1 MDTPEAVNTSDDN
14 DHNRG
19 LIAWFARNHVAANLL
34 LVFICVL
41 GFYAISVL
49 KKETFPSFSLDM
61 IEIGV
66 SYPGAGPEEVE
77 TGILI
82 KIEEALTSIQGI
94 EELRAIAR
102 EGSGQVYAS
111 VDQGY
116 ELGEVTDQVKL
127 AVDRIVTFPIDAERP
142 YITQREEKVQALMV
156 AVSGSIDEFTM
167 ANLVTQIRE
176 EIIALPEVTFADIQG
191 RKDFEI
197 SIDISEQ
204 RLREY
209 GLSLS
214 QVAGVI
220 SRWSVDLP
228 GGSIRTDGGN
238 IRLRANGQAYT
249 GEEFANI
256 VLLTNPDG
264 SKLLLKDVA
273 EIRDGFVEQPGY
285 AYFNGERAMMIEV
298 KSTANESEL
307 KISEAVKRYIAARE
321 KSLPDSVALD
331 VWGDSTRFLSSQLT
345 MLLKNMAMGF
355 ALVFVVLAVFLRLR
369 LAVWVVVGLPVAFLG
384 AFMLLPTVGVTI
396 NIMSLFAF
404 ILVLGIV
411 VDDAIIVAESAHAET
426 EKSGYSLKSI
436 VVGTKK
442 VALPATFGVL
452 TTVAAFLPRLQ
463 VTGPPSAM
471 IHALAYVV
479 VFCLLFSL
487 VESKLILPSHLALLP
502 PPRSDKGR
510 ITEAVDRSLKAFIEN
525 KYKPFLAKAIDY
537 RYTTVAVFVSMIL
550 LVAGFFAGGFVK
562 YGFFPDVENPMLAV
576 NVEVTEGSPEDLTGR
591 ISEQLAAS
599 LGELRQEVRTE
610 LGAEA
615 DFVENAFSWVW
626 PEGTRYM
633 VELKPNETLAVT
645 PAEIEN
651 RWRAK
656 FGDIAG
662 VKEIKFFSKQ
672 RMGGETD
679 IGFRMV
685 GKNPQMLQQAAEE
698 LADYLRSMKGVYEVS
713 SSYNEGPQE
722 LKLRV
727 KESAEPTGLTL
738 SDLARQVREAFFGAE
753 AQRFQRG
760 NDEIRVMV
768 RYPREERRSIG
779 DLEEMWVQLPAGA
792 EAPFSSVAEYDLGQG
807 RSQIQ
812 RLDKQRTI
820 RVMANV
826 DQQVLE
832 PRSAVRKIRTD
843 YLPSMLSRYP
853 GVNMELD
860 GSSKE
865 EEEALGLLLLVAF
878 LVLGSLYALL
888 AIPLR
893 SYLQPLI
900 IMSVIPFGL
909 IGAVVGHAVL
919 DTTISMVSIIGCI
932 SLAGVVVNDSLIMVD
947 FVNRKT
953 REGLDYALASVEAGA
968 ERFRAIVLT
977 SLTTFFG
984 LLPIMFE
991 SSTQA
996 QMILPMAVSLGFGI
1010 LFSTIIT
1017 LVLVPALYNI
1027 LADLTKPKQPLPEVL
1042 AATAAP

>member
-1 MDTPEAVNTSDDN
+1 MDNPNVPVSQGDESYNQ
-14 DHNRG
+14 G

-34 LVFICVL
+34 LVFVCVL
-41 GFYAISVL
+41 GFYAISIL
-49 KKETFPSFSLDM
+49 KKETFPTFALDM

-66 SYPGAGPEEVE
+66 PYPGAGPEEVE
-77 TGILI
+77 KGILI
-82 KIEEALTSIQGI
+82 KIEESLTAIQGI
-94 EELRAIAR
+94 EELRAIAQ
-102 EGSGQVYAS
+102 EGYGRVYVS
-111 VDQGY
+111 VDQTY
-116 ELGEVTDQVKL
+116 ELSEVTDQVKL
-127 AVDRIVTFPIDAERP
+127 AIDRIVTFPVDAERP
-142 YITQREEKVQALMV
+142 YITQREQKVQALMV
-156 AVSGSIDEFTM
+156 AVSGDLDEFSM

-176 EIIALPEVTFADIQG
+176 EIVALPEVTFAEIQG

-197 SIDISEQ
+197 SVEISEQ

-209 GLSLS
+209 GLTLS
-214 QVAGVI
+214 QVASEI
-220 SRWSVDLP
+220 SRWSIDLP

-249 GEEFANI
+249 GEEFSNI

-264 SKLLLKDVA
+264 SKLRLRDVA
-273 EIRDGFVEQPGY
+273 TINDGFVEWPGY
-285 AYFNGERAMMIEV
+285 AYFNGASAMMIEV

-307 KISEAVKRYIAARE
+307 KISEAVTRYIEGRQS
-321 KSLPDSVALD
+321 SLPDSVYLD
-331 VWGDSTRFLSSQLT
+331 VWGDSTRFLSDQLT

-384 AFMLLPTVGVTI
+384 AFMLLPMVGVTI

-426 EKSGYSLKSI
+426 EKNGYSLKSI
-436 VVGTKK
+436 VIGTKK

-452 TTVAAFLPRLQ
+452 TTVAAFLPLLL
-463 VTGPPSAM
+463 VTGAPSAM

-479 VFCLLFSL
+479 IFCLLFSL
-487 VESKLILPSHLALLP
+487 VESKLILPSHLAWLP
-502 PPRSDKGR
+502 PPKASKGR
-510 ITEAVDRSLKAFIEN
+510 ITEFVDGSLKAFVEN
-525 KYKPFLAKAIDY
+525 KYKPFLAKAIEY
-537 RYTTVAVFVSMIL
+537 RYTTLASFVSMIL
-550 LVAGFFAGGFVK
+550 LVFGFFAGGFVK
-562 YGFFPDVENPMLAV
+562 YGFFPDIENPMLAV
-576 NVEVTEGSPEDLTGR
+576 NVEVTEGSPEDLAGR
-591 ISEQLAAS
+591 VSDQLADA
-599 LGELRQEVRTE
+599 LDELRQEVRQE
-610 LGAEA
+610 LGSEA
-615 DFVENAFSWVW
+615 DFVENAFTWVY
-626 PEGTRYM
+626 PEGARYM
-633 VELKPNETLAVT
+633 VELKPNETLAIT
-645 PAEIEN
+645 PVEIEN
-651 RWRAK
+651 RWRTK
-656 FGDIAG
+656 FGDVAG

-685 GKNPQMLQQAAEE
+685 GKNPEMLQQAAEE
-698 LADYLRSMKGVYEVS
+698 LAGYLRSLEGVYEVS

-727 KESAEPTGLTL
+727 KESAESTGLTL

-779 DLEEMWVQLPAGA
+779 DLERMWVQLPNRV
-792 EAPFSSVAEYDLGQG
+792 EAPFDSVAEYDLGQG

-826 DQQVLE
+826 DQQILE
-832 PRSAVRKIRTD
+832 PRSAVRKIRMD
-843 YLPSMLSRYP
+843 YLPEMLSRYP
-853 GVNMELD
+853 GVSLELD

-865 EEEALGLLLLVAF
+865 EEETLGLLLLVAF

-953 REGLDYALASVEAGA
+953 REGLNYAIASVEAGA

-1010 LFSTIIT
+1010 LFSTVIT

-1027 LADLTKPKQPLPEVL
+1027 LADFTKRKTTTLPL
-1042 AATAAP
+1042 APAV

>member
-1 MDTPEAVNTSDDN
+1 MDNPNVPVSQGDESYNQ
-14 DHNRG
+14 G

-34 LVFICVL
+34 LVFVCVL
-41 GFYAISVL
+41 GFYAISIL
-49 KKETFPSFSLDM
+49 KKETFPTFALDM

-66 SYPGAGPEEVE
+66 PYPGAGPEEVE
-77 TGILI
+77 KGILI
-82 KIEEALTSIQGI
+82 KIEESLTAIQGI
-94 EELRAIAR
+94 EELRAIAQ
-102 EGSGQVYAS
+102 EGYGRVYVS
-111 VDQGY
+111 VDQTY
-116 ELGEVTDQVKL
+116 ELSEVTDQVKL
-127 AVDRIVTFPIDAERP
+127 AIDRIVTFPVDAERP
-142 YITQREEKVQALMV
+142 YITQREQKVQALMV
-156 AVSGSIDEFTM
+156 AVSGDLDEFSM

-176 EIIALPEVTFADIQG
+176 EIVALPEVTFAEIQG

-197 SIDISEQ
+197 SVEISEQ

-209 GLSLS
+209 GLTLS
-214 QVAGVI
+214 QVASEI
-220 SRWSVDLP
+220 SRWSIDLP

-249 GEEFANI
+249 GEEFSNI

-264 SKLLLKDVA
+264 SKLRLRDVA
-273 EIRDGFVEQPGY
+273 TINDGFVEWPGY
-285 AYFNGERAMMIEV
+285 AYFNGASAMMIEV

-307 KISEAVKRYIAARE
+307 KISEAVTRYIEGRQS
-321 KSLPDSVALD
+321 SLPDSVYLD
-331 VWGDSTRFLSSQLT
+331 VWGDSTRFLSDQLT

-384 AFMLLPTVGVTI
+384 AFMLLPMVGVTI

-426 EKSGYSLKSI
+426 EKNGYSLKSI
-436 VVGTKK
+436 VIGTKK

-452 TTVAAFLPRLQ
+452 TTVAAFLPLLL
-463 VTGPPSAM
+463 VTGAPSAM

-479 VFCLLFSL
+479 IFCLLFSL
-487 VESKLILPSHLALLP
+487 VESKLILPSHLAWLP
-502 PPRSDKGR
+502 PPKASKGR
-510 ITEAVDRSLKAFIEN
+510 ITEFVDGSLKAFVEN
-525 KYKPFLAKAIDY
+525 KYKPFLAKAIEY
-537 RYTTVAVFVSMIL
+537 RYTTLASFVSMIL
-550 LVAGFFAGGFVK
+550 LVFGFFAGGFVK
-562 YGFFPDVENPMLAV
+562 YGFFPDIENPMLAV
-576 NVEVTEGSPEDLTGR
+576 NVEVTEGSPEDLAGR
-591 ISEQLAAS
+591 VSDQLADA
-599 LGELRQEVRTE
+599 LDELRQEVRQE
-610 LGAEA
+610 LGSEA
-615 DFVENAFSWVW
+615 DFVENAFTWVY
-626 PEGTRYM
+626 PEGARYM
-633 VELKPNETLAVT
+633 VELKPNETLAIT
-645 PAEIEN
+645 PVEIEN

-656 FGDIAG
+656 FGDVAG

-685 GKNPQMLQQAAEE
+685 GKNPEMLQQAAEE
-698 LADYLRSMKGVYEVS
+698 LAGYLRSLEGVYEVS

-727 KESAEPTGLTL
+727 KESAESTGLTL

-779 DLEEMWVQLPAGA
+779 DLERMWVQLPNRV
-792 EAPFSSVAEYDLGQG
+792 EAPFDSVAEYDLGQG

-826 DQQVLE
+826 DQQILE
-832 PRSAVRKIRTD
+832 PRSAVRKIRMD
-843 YLPSMLSRYP
+843 YLPEMLSRYP
-853 GVNMELD
+853 GVSLELD

-865 EEEALGLLLLVAF
+865 EEETLGLLLLVAF

-953 REGLDYALASVEAGA
+953 REGLNYAIASVEAGA

-1010 LFSTIIT
+1010 LFSTVIT

-1027 LADLTKPKQPLPEVL
+1027 LADFTKRKSTTLPL
-1042 AATAAP
+1042 APAV

>member
-1 MDTPEAVNTSDDN
+1 MDNPNVPVSQGDESYNQ
-14 DHNRG
+14 G

-34 LVFICVL
+34 LVFVCVL
-41 GFYAISVL
+41 GFYAISIL
-49 KKETFPSFSLDM
+49 KKETFPTFALDM

-66 SYPGAGPEEVE
+66 PYPGAGPEEVE
-77 TGILI
+77 KGILI
-82 KIEEALTSIQGI
+82 KIEESLTAIQGI
-94 EELRAIAR
+94 EELRAIAQ
-102 EGSGQVYAS
+102 EGYGRVYVS
-111 VDQGY
+111 VDQTY
-116 ELGEVTDQVKL
+116 ELSEVTDQVKL
-127 AVDRIVTFPIDAERP
+127 AIDRIVTFPVDAERP
-142 YITQREEKVQALMV
+142 YITQREQKVQALMV
-156 AVSGSIDEFTM
+156 AVSGDLDEFSM

-176 EIIALPEVTFADIQG
+176 EIVALPEVTFAEIQG

-197 SIDISEQ
+197 SVEISEQ

-209 GLSLS
+209 GLTLS
-214 QVAGVI
+214 QVASEI
-220 SRWSVDLP
+220 SRWSIDLP

-249 GEEFANI
+249 GEEFSNI

-264 SKLLLKDVA
+264 SKLRLRDVA
-273 EIRDGFVEQPGY
+273 TINDGFVEWPGY
-285 AYFNGERAMMIEV
+285 AYFNGASAMMIEV

-307 KISEAVKRYIAARE
+307 KISEAVTRYIEGRQS
-321 KSLPDSVALD
+321 SLPDSVYLD
-331 VWGDSTRFLSSQLT
+331 VWGDSTRFLSDQLT

-355 ALVFVVLAVFLRLR
+355 VLVFVVLAVFLRLR

-384 AFMLLPTVGVTI
+384 AFMLLPMVGVTI

-426 EKSGYSLKSI
+426 EKNGYSLKSI
-436 VVGTKK
+436 VIGTKK

-452 TTVAAFLPRLQ
+452 TTVAAFLPLLL
-463 VTGPPSAM
+463 VTGAPSAM

-479 VFCLLFSL
+479 IFCLLFSL
-487 VESKLILPSHLALLP
+487 VESKLILPSHLAWLP
-502 PPRSDKGR
+502 PPKASKGR
-510 ITEAVDRSLKAFIEN
+510 ITEFVDGSLKAFVEN
-525 KYKPFLAKAIDY
+525 KYKPFLAKAIEY
-537 RYTTVAVFVSMIL
+537 RYTTLASFVSMIL
-550 LVAGFFAGGFVK
+550 LVFGFFAGGFVK
-562 YGFFPDVENPMLAV
+562 YGFFPDIENPMLAV
-576 NVEVTEGSPEDLTGR
+576 NVEVTEGSPEDLAGR
-591 ISEQLAAS
+591 VSDQLADA
-599 LGELRQEVRTE
+599 LDELRQEVRQE
-610 LGAEA
+610 LGPEA
-615 DFVENAFSWVW
+615 DFVENAFTWVY
-626 PEGTRYM
+626 PEGARYM
-633 VELKPNETLAVT
+633 VELKPNETLAIT
-645 PAEIEN
+645 PVEIEN

-656 FGDIAG
+656 FGDVAG

-685 GKNPQMLQQAAEE
+685 GKNPEMLQQAAEE
-698 LADYLRSMKGVYEVS
+698 LAGYLRSLEGVYEVS

-727 KESAEPTGLTL
+727 KESAESTGLTL

-779 DLEEMWVQLPAGA
+779 DLERMWVQLPNRV
-792 EAPFSSVAEYDLGQG
+792 EAPFDSVAEYDLGQG

-826 DQQVLE
+826 DQQILE
-832 PRSAVRKIRTD
+832 PRSAVRKIRMD
-843 YLPSMLSRYP
+843 YLPEMLSRYP
-853 GVNMELD
+853 GVSLELD

-865 EEEALGLLLLVAF
+865 EEETLGLLLLVAF

-953 REGLDYALASVEAGA
+953 REGLNYAIASVEAGA

-1010 LFSTIIT
+1010 LFSTVIT

-1027 LADLTKPKQPLPEVL
+1027 LADFTKRKSTTLPL
-1042 AATAAP
+1042 APAV

>member
-1 MDTPEAVNTSDDN
+1 MDNPNVPVSQGDESYNQ
-14 DHNRG
+14 G

-34 LVFICVL
+34 LVFVCVL
-41 GFYAISVL
+41 GFYAISIL
-49 KKETFPSFSLDM
+49 KKETFPTFALDM

-66 SYPGAGPEEVE
+66 PYPGAGPEEVE
-77 TGILI
+77 KGILI
-82 KIEEALTSIQGI
+82 KIEESLTAIQGI
-94 EELRAIAR
+94 EELRAIAQ
-102 EGSGQVYAS
+102 EGYGRVYVS
-111 VDQGY
+111 VDQTY
-116 ELGEVTDQVKL
+116 ELSEVTDQVKL
-127 AVDRIVTFPIDAERP
+127 AIDRIVTFPVDAERP
-142 YITQREEKVQALMV
+142 YITQREQKVQALMV
-156 AVSGSIDEFTM
+156 AVSGDLDEFSM

-176 EIIALPEVTFADIQG
+176 EIVALPEVTFAEIQG

-197 SIDISEQ
+197 SVEISEQ

-209 GLSLS
+209 GLTLS
-214 QVAGVI
+214 QVASEI
-220 SRWSVDLP
+220 SRWSIDLP

-249 GEEFANI
+249 GEEFSNI

-264 SKLLLKDVA
+264 SKLRLRDVA
-273 EIRDGFVEQPGY
+273 TINDGFVEWPGY
-285 AYFNGERAMMIEV
+285 AYFNGASAMMIEV

-307 KISEAVKRYIAARE
+307 KISEAVTRYIEGRQS
-321 KSLPDSVALD
+321 SLPDSVYLD
-331 VWGDSTRFLSSQLT
+331 VWGDSTRFLSDQLT

-355 ALVFVVLAVFLRLR
+355 VLVFVVLAVFLRLR

-384 AFMLLPTVGVTI
+384 AFMLLPMVGVTI

-426 EKSGYSLKSI
+426 EKNGYSLKSI
-436 VVGTKK
+436 VIGTKK

-452 TTVAAFLPRLQ
+452 TTVAAFLPLLL
-463 VTGPPSAM
+463 VTGAPSAM

-479 VFCLLFSL
+479 IFCLLFSL
-487 VESKLILPSHLALLP
+487 VESKLILPSHLAWLP
-502 PPRSDKGR
+502 PPKASKGR
-510 ITEAVDRSLKAFIEN
+510 ITEFVDGSLKAFVEN
-525 KYKPFLAKAIDY
+525 KYKPFLAKAIEY
-537 RYTTVAVFVSMIL
+537 RYTTLASFVSMIL
-550 LVAGFFAGGFVK
+550 LVFGFFAGGFVK
-562 YGFFPDVENPMLAV
+562 YGFFPDIENPMLAV
-576 NVEVTEGSPEDLTGR
+576 NVEVTEGSPEDLAGR
-591 ISEQLAAS
+591 VSDQLADA
-599 LGELRQEVRTE
+599 LDELRQEVRQE
-610 LGAEA
+610 LGSEA
-615 DFVENAFSWVW
+615 DFVENAFTWVY
-626 PEGTRYM
+626 PEGARYM
-633 VELKPNETLAVT
+633 VELKPNETLAIT
-645 PAEIEN
+645 PVEIEN

-656 FGDIAG
+656 FGDVAG

-685 GKNPQMLQQAAEE
+685 GKNPEMLQQAAEE
-698 LADYLRSMKGVYEVS
+698 LAGYLRSLEGVYEVS

-727 KESAEPTGLTL
+727 KESAESTGLTL

-779 DLEEMWVQLPAGA
+779 DLERMWVQLPNRV
-792 EAPFSSVAEYDLGQG
+792 EAPFDSVAEYDLGQG

-826 DQQVLE
+826 DQQILE
-832 PRSAVRKIRTD
+832 PRSAVRKIRMD
-843 YLPSMLSRYP
+843 YLPEMLSRYP
-853 GVNMELD
+853 GVSLELD

-865 EEEALGLLLLVAF
+865 EEETLGLLLLVAF

-953 REGLDYALASVEAGA
+953 REGLNYAIASVEAGA

-1010 LFSTIIT
+1010 LFSTVIT

-1027 LADLTKPKQPLPEVL
+1027 LADFTKRKSTTLPL
-1042 AATAAP
+1042 APAV

>member
-1 MDTPEAVNTSDDN
+1 MDNPNVPVSQGDESFNQ
-14 DHNRG
+14 G

-34 LVFICVL
+34 LVFVCVL
-41 GFYAISVL
+41 GFYAISIL
-49 KKETFPSFSLDM
+49 KKETFPTFALDM

-66 SYPGAGPEEVE
+66 PYPGAGPEEVE
-77 TGILI
+77 KGILI
-82 KIEEALTSIQGI
+82 KIEESLTAIQGI
-94 EELRAIAR
+94 EELRAIAQ
-102 EGSGQVYAS
+102 EGYGRVYVS
-111 VDQGY
+111 VDQTY
-116 ELGEVTDQVKL
+116 ELSEVTDQVKL
-127 AVDRIVTFPIDAERP
+127 AIDRIVTFPVDAERP
-142 YITQREEKVQALMV
+142 YITQREQKVQALMV
-156 AVSGSIDEFTM
+156 AVSGDLDEFSM

-176 EIIALPEVTFADIQG
+176 EIVALPEVTFAEIQG

-197 SIDISEQ
+197 SVEISEQ

-209 GLSLS
+209 GLTLS
-214 QVAGVI
+214 QVASEI
-220 SRWSVDLP
+220 SRWSIDLP

-249 GEEFANI
+249 GEEFSNI

-264 SKLLLKDVA
+264 SKLRLRDVA
-273 EIRDGFVEQPGY
+273 TINDGFVEWPGY
-285 AYFNGERAMMIEV
+285 AYFNGASAMMIEV

-307 KISEAVKRYIAARE
+307 KISEAVTRYIEGRQS
-321 KSLPDSVALD
+321 SLPDSVYLD
-331 VWGDSTRFLSSQLT
+331 VWGDSTRFLSDQLT

-384 AFMLLPTVGVTI
+384 AFMLLPMVGVTI

-426 EKSGYSLKSI
+426 EKNGYSLKSI
-436 VVGTKK
+436 VIGTKK

-452 TTVAAFLPRLQ
+452 TTVAAFLPLLL
-463 VTGPPSAM
+463 VTGAPSAM

-479 VFCLLFSL
+479 IFCLLFSL
-487 VESKLILPSHLALLP
+487 VESKLILPSHLAWLP
-502 PPRSDKGR
+502 PPKASKGR
-510 ITEAVDRSLKAFIEN
+510 ITEFVDGSLKAFVEN
-525 KYKPFLAKAIDY
+525 KYKPFLAKAIEY
-537 RYTTVAVFVSMIL
+537 RYTTLASFVSMIL
-550 LVAGFFAGGFVK
+550 LVFGFFAGGFVK
-562 YGFFPDVENPMLAV
+562 YGFFPDIENPMLAV
-576 NVEVTEGSPEDLTGR
+576 NVEVTEGSPEDLAGR
-591 ISEQLAAS
+591 VSDQLADA
-599 LGELRQEVRTE
+599 LDELRQEVRQE
-610 LGAEA
+610 LGSEA
-615 DFVENAFSWVW
+615 DFVENAFTWVY
-626 PEGTRYM
+626 PEGARYM
-633 VELKPNETLAVT
+633 VELKPNETLAIT
-645 PAEIEN
+645 PVEIEN

-656 FGDIAG
+656 FGDVAG

-685 GKNPQMLQQAAEE
+685 GKNPEMLQQAAEE
-698 LADYLRSMKGVYEVS
+698 LAGYLRSLEGVYEVS

-727 KESAEPTGLTL
+727 KESAESTGLTL

-779 DLEEMWVQLPAGA
+779 DLERMWVQLPNRV
-792 EAPFSSVAEYDLGQG
+792 EAPFDSVAEYDLGQG

-826 DQQVLE
+826 DQQILE
-832 PRSAVRKIRTD
+832 PRSAVRKIRMD
-843 YLPSMLSRYP
+843 YLPEMLSRYP
-853 GVNMELD
+853 GVSLELD

-865 EEEALGLLLLVAF
+865 EEETLGLLLLVAF

-953 REGLDYALASVEAGA
+953 REGLNYAIASVEAGA

-1010 LFSTIIT
+1010 LFSTVIT

-1027 LADLTKPKQPLPEVL
+1027 LADFTKRKTTTLPL
-1042 AATAAP
+1042 APAV

>member
-1 MDTPEAVNTSDDN
+1 MDTSNVPASQGDESYN
-14 DHNRG
+14 HG

-34 LVFICVL
+34 LVFVCVL
-41 GFYAISVL
+41 GFYAISIL
-49 KKETFPSFSLDM
+49 KKETFPTFDLGM
-61 IEIGV
+61 IEVGV
-66 SYPGAGPEEVE
+66 PYPGAGPEEVE
-77 TGILI
+77 KGILI
-82 KIEEALTSIQGI
+82 KIEEALTAIQGI
-94 EELRAIAR
+94 EELRAVAQ
-102 EGSGQVYAS
+102 EGYGRVYVS
-111 VDQGY
+111 VDQTY
-116 ELGEVTDQVKL
+116 ELSEVTDQVKL
-127 AVDRIVTFPIDAERP
+127 AVDRIVTFPVDAERP
-142 YITQREEKVQALMV
+142 YITQREQKVQALMV
-156 AVSGSIDEFTM
+156 AVSGDLDEFSM

-176 EIIALPEVTFADIQG
+176 EIVALPEVTFAEIQG

-197 SIDISEQ
+197 AVEISEQ

-214 QVAGVI
+214 QVASEI
-220 SRWSVDLP
+220 SRWSIDLP

-238 IRLRANGQAYT
+238 IRLRASGQAYT

-264 SKLLLKDVA
+264 SKLRLNDVA
-273 EIRDGFVEQPGY
+273 SINDGFVEWPGY
-285 AYFNGERAMMIEV
+285 AYFNGAPAMMIEV

-307 KISEAVKRYIAARE
+307 KISEAVKRYIDSRQS
-321 KSLPDSVALD
+321 SLPDSVYLD
-331 VWGDSTRFLSSQLT
+331 VWGDSTRFLSEQLT

-384 AFMLLPTVGVTI
+384 AFMLLPMVGVTI

-426 EKSGYSLKSI
+426 EKNGYSLKSI

-452 TTVAAFLPRLQ
+452 TTVAAFLPLLL
-463 VTGPPSAM
+463 VTGAPSAM

-479 VFCLLFSL
+479 IFCLLFSL
-487 VESKLILPSHLALLP
+487 VESKLILPSHLAWLP
-502 PPRSDKGR
+502 PPKSSKGR
-510 ITEAVDRSLKAFIEN
+510 IAEFVDRSLKAFVEN
-525 KYKPFLAKAIDY
+525 KYKPFLAKAIEY
-537 RYTTVAVFVSMIL
+537 RYTTLASFVSMIL
-550 LVAGFFAGGFVK
+550 LVFGFFAGGFVK
-562 YGFFPDVENPMLAV
+562 YGFFPDIENPMLAV
-576 NVEVTEGSPEDLTGR
+576 NVEVTEGSPEDLAGR
-591 ISEQLAAS
+591 ISDQLADA
-599 LGELRQEVRTE
+599 LDELRQEVRQE
-610 LGAEA
+610 LGPEA
-615 DFVENAFSWVW
+615 DFVENAFTWVW
-626 PEGTRYM
+626 PEGSRYM
-633 VELKPNETLAVT
+633 VELKPNETLAIT

-651 RWRAK
+651 RWRSK
-656 FGDIAG
+656 FGDVAG

-698 LADYLRSMKGVYEVS
+698 LAGYLRSLEGVYEVS

-727 KESAEPTGLTL
+727 KESAESTGLTL

-779 DLEEMWVQLPAGA
+779 DLERMWVQLPNRV
-792 EAPFSSVAEYDLGQG
+792 EAPFDSVAEYDLGQG

-826 DQQVLE
+826 DQQILE
-832 PRSAVRKIRTD
+832 PRSAVRKIRMD
-843 YLPSMLSRYP
+843 YLPEMLSRYP
-853 GVNMELD
+853 GVSLELD

-865 EEEALGLLLLVAF
+865 EEETLGLLLLVAF

-953 REGLDYALASVEAGA
+953 REGLDYSIASIEAGA

-1010 LFSTIIT
+1010 LFSTVIT

-1027 LADLTKPKQPLPEVL
+1027 LADFTKRKTTALPL
-1042 AATAAP
+1042 APAV

>member
-1 MDTPEAVNTSDDN
+1 MNAPNFAENQDDKSYN
-14 DHNRG
+14 QG

-34 LVFICVL
+34 LVFICAL
-41 GFYAISVL
+41 GFYAISIL
-49 KKETFPSFSLDM
+49 KKEAQPIIPLDM

-77 TGILI
+77 KGILL

-94 EELRAIAR
+94 DELRATAR
-102 EGSGQVYAS
+102 EGSGRVYVS
-111 VDQGY
+111 VDQAY
-116 ELGEVTDQVKL
+116 DLGEVTDQVKL
-127 AVDRIVTFPIDAERP
+127 AVDRIVTFPVDAERP
-142 YITQREEKVQALMV
+142 YIKQREQKMQALLV
-156 AVSGSIDEFTM
+156 AVSGDLDEFAM

-176 EIIALPEVTFADIQG
+176 EIVALPEVTFAEIQG
-191 RKDFEI
+191 LKDFEI
-197 SIDISEQ
+197 SVEISEQ

-214 QVAGVI
+214 QVATVI
-220 SRWSVDLP
+220 GRWSMDLP
-228 GGSIRTDGGN
+228 GGSIRTEGGN

-249 GEEFANI
+249 GEEFSNI

-264 SKLLLKDVA
+264 SKLRLRDVA
-273 EIRDGFVEQPGY
+273 EVKDGFVDVPGE
-285 AYFNGERAMMIEV
+285 AYFNGARAMMIEV
-298 KSTANESEL
+298 KSTADESEL
-307 KISEAVKRYIAARE
+307 KISEAVNRYIDGRRS
-321 KSLPDSVALD
+321 SLPDSIYLD
-331 VWGDSTRFLSSQLT
+331 VWGDSTRFLSNQLK

-369 LAVWVVVGLPVAFLG
+369 LAAWVVIGLPVAFLG
-384 AFMLLPTVGVTI
+384 AFMLLPMAGVTI

-442 VALPATFGVL
+442 VAVPATFGVL
-452 TTVAAFLPRLQ
+452 TTVAAFLPLLL
-463 VTGPPSAM
+463 VTGPAAAM
-471 IHALAYVV
+471 IHPLAYVV

-487 VESKLILPSHLALLP
+487 VESKLILPSHLAMLP
-502 PPRSDKGR
+502 PPRSKKGR
-510 ITEAVDRSLKAFIEN
+510 ISEGVDRWLKAFIEN
-525 KYKPFLAKAIDY
+525 KYKPFLAKAIEY

-562 YGFFPDVENPMLAV
+562 YGFFPDSENSMVRV

-591 ISEQLAAS
+591 ISNQLADS
-599 LGELRQEVRTE
+599 LEELRQEVRQE
-610 LGAEA
+610 FGPEA
-615 DFVENAFSWVW
+615 DFVENAFTWIW
-626 PEGTRYM
+626 PEGTFYL
-633 VELKPNETLAVT
+633 VELKPNETLAIT
-645 PAEIEN
+645 PAEIEA
-651 RWRAK
+651 RWRSK
-656 FGDIAG
+656 VGDVAG
-662 VKEIKFFSKQ
+662 IQEIKFISKQ
-672 RMGGETD
+672 RIGGETD
-679 IGFRMV
+679 IGFRML

-698 LADYLRSMKGVYEVS
+698 FTDYLRTLEGVYEVT
-713 SSYNEGPQE
+713 SSYNDGPEE
-722 LKLRV
+722 LKLKV
-727 KESAEPTGLTL
+727 KESAESTGLTL

-779 DLEEMWVQLPAGA
+779 DLERMWVQLPNKG

-807 RSQIQ
+807 RSQIE

-820 RVMANV
+820 RVLANV
-826 DQQVLE
+826 DQQILE
-832 PRSAVRKIRTD
+832 PRSAVRKIQTD
-843 YLPSMLSRYP
+843 YLPEMLSRYP
-853 GVNMELD
+853 GLSLELD

-865 EEEALGLLLLVAF
+865 EEEALGLLVLVAF

-909 IGAVVGHAVL
+909 VGAVVGHAVL
-919 DTTISMVSIIGCI
+919 DTTVSIISIIGCI
-932 SLAGVVVNDSLIMVD
+932 ALAGVVVNDSLIMVD

-953 REGLDYALASVEAGA
+953 GEGLDYAAASIEAGA

-991 SSTQA
+991 SSSQTE
-996 QMILPMAVSLGFGI
+996 MVLPMAVSLGFGI
-1010 LFSTIIT
+1010 LFSTVIT
-1017 LVLVPALYNI
+1017 LILVPALYNI
-1027 LADLTKPKQPLPEVL
+1027 LADLTKRKTTALPL
-1042 AATAAP
+1042 APAV

>member
-1 MDTPEAVNTSDDN
+1 MDKPNVPVSQGDESYNQ
-14 DHNRG
+14 G

-34 LVFICVL
+34 LVFVCVL
-41 GFYAISVL
+41 GFYAISIL
-49 KKETFPSFSLDM
+49 KKETFPTFALDM

-66 SYPGAGPEEVE
+66 PYPGAGPEEVE
-77 TGILI
+77 KGILI
-82 KIEEALTSIQGI
+82 KIEESLTAIQGI
-94 EELRAIAR
+94 EELRAIAQ
-102 EGSGQVYAS
+102 EGYGRVYVS
-111 VDQGY
+111 VDQTY
-116 ELGEVTDQVKL
+116 ELSEVTDQVKL
-127 AVDRIVTFPIDAERP
+127 AIDRIVTFPVDAERP
-142 YITQREEKVQALMV
+142 YITQREQKVQALMV
-156 AVSGSIDEFTM
+156 AVSGDLDEFSM

-176 EIIALPEVTFADIQG
+176 EIVALPEVTFAEIQG

-197 SIDISEQ
+197 SVEISEQ

-209 GLSLS
+209 GLTLS
-214 QVAGVI
+214 QVASEI
-220 SRWSVDLP
+220 SRWSIDLP

-249 GEEFANI
+249 GEEFSNI

-264 SKLLLKDVA
+264 SKLRLRDVA
-273 EIRDGFVEQPGY
+273 TINDGFVEWPGY
-285 AYFNGERAMMIEV
+285 AYFNGASAMMIEV

-307 KISEAVKRYIAARE
+307 KISEAVTRYIEGRQS
-321 KSLPDSVALD
+321 SLPDSVYLD
-331 VWGDSTRFLSSQLT
+331 VWGDSTRFLSDQLT

-384 AFMLLPTVGVTI
+384 AFMLLPMVGVTI

-426 EKSGYSLKSI
+426 EKNGYSLKSI
-436 VVGTKK
+436 VIGTKK
-442 VALPATFGVL
+442 VAFPATFGVL
-452 TTVAAFLPRLQ
+452 TTVAAFLPLLL
-463 VTGPPSAM
+463 VTGAPSAM

-479 VFCLLFSL
+479 IFCLLFSL
-487 VESKLILPSHLALLP
+487 VESKLILPSHLAWLP
-502 PPRSDKGR
+502 PPKASKGR
-510 ITEAVDRSLKAFIEN
+510 ITEFVDGSLKAFVEN
-525 KYKPFLAKAIDY
+525 KYKPFLAKAIEY
-537 RYTTVAVFVSMIL
+537 RYTTLASFVSMIL
-550 LVAGFFAGGFVK
+550 LVFGFFAGGFVK
-562 YGFFPDVENPMLAV
+562 YGFFPDIENPMLAV
-576 NVEVTEGSPEDLTGR
+576 NVEVTEGSPEDLAGR
-591 ISEQLAAS
+591 VSDQLADA
-599 LGELRQEVRTE
+599 LDELRQEVRQE
-610 LGAEA
+610 LGPEA
-615 DFVENAFSWVW
+615 DFVENAFTWVY
-626 PEGTRYM
+626 PEGARYM
-633 VELKPNETLAVT
+633 VELKPNETLAIT
-645 PAEIEN
+645 PVEIEN

-656 FGDIAG
+656 FGDVAG

-685 GKNPQMLQQAAEE
+685 GKNPEMLQQAAEE
-698 LADYLRSMKGVYEVS
+698 LAGYLRSLEGVYEVS

-727 KESAEPTGLTL
+727 KESAESTGLTL

-779 DLEEMWVQLPAGA
+779 DLERMWVQLPDRV
-792 EAPFSSVAEYDLGQG
+792 EAPFDSVAEYDLGQG

-826 DQQVLE
+826 DQQILE
-832 PRSAVRKIRTD
+832 PRSAVRKIRMD
-843 YLPSMLSRYP
+843 YLPEMLSRYP
-853 GVNMELD
+853 GVSLELD

-865 EEEALGLLLLVAF
+865 EEETLGLLLLVAF

-953 REGLDYALASVEAGA
+953 REGLNYAIASVEAGA

-1010 LFSTIIT
+1010 LFSTVIT

-1027 LADLTKPKQPLPEVL
+1027 LADFTKRKTTTLPL
-1042 AATAAP
+1042 APAV

>member
-1 MDTPEAVNTSDDN
+1 MDKTNVPVSQGDESYNQ
-14 DHNRG
+14 G

-34 LVFICVL
+34 LVFVCVL
-41 GFYAISVL
+41 GFYAISIL
-49 KKETFPSFSLDM
+49 KKETFPTFALDM

-66 SYPGAGPEEVE
+66 PYPGAGPEEVE
-77 TGILI
+77 KGILI
-82 KIEEALTSIQGI
+82 KIEESLTAIQGI
-94 EELRAIAR
+94 EELRAIAQ
-102 EGSGQVYAS
+102 EGYGRVYVS
-111 VDQGY
+111 VDQTY
-116 ELGEVTDQVKL
+116 ELSEVTDQVKL
-127 AVDRIVTFPIDAERP
+127 AIDRIVTFPVDAERP
-142 YITQREEKVQALMV
+142 YITQREQKVQALMV
-156 AVSGSIDEFTM
+156 AVSGDLDEFSM

-176 EIIALPEVTFADIQG
+176 EIVALPEVTFAEIQG

-197 SIDISEQ
+197 SVEISEQ

-209 GLSLS
+209 GLTLS
-214 QVAGVI
+214 QVASEI
-220 SRWSVDLP
+220 SRWSIDLP

-249 GEEFANI
+249 GEEFSNI

-264 SKLLLKDVA
+264 SKLRLRDVA
-273 EIRDGFVEQPGY
+273 TINDGFVEWPGY
-285 AYFNGERAMMIEV
+285 AYFNGASAMMIEV

-307 KISEAVKRYIAARE
+307 KISEAVTRYIEGRQS
-321 KSLPDSVALD
+321 SLPDSVYLD
-331 VWGDSTRFLSSQLT
+331 VWGDSTRFLSDQLT

-384 AFMLLPTVGVTI
+384 AFMLLPMVGVTI

-436 VVGTKK
+436 VIGTKK

-452 TTVAAFLPRLQ
+452 TTVAAFLPLLL
-463 VTGPPSAM
+463 VTGAPSAM

-479 VFCLLFSL
+479 IFCLLFSL
-487 VESKLILPSHLALLP
+487 VESKLILPSHLAWLP
-502 PPRSDKGR
+502 PPKASKGR
-510 ITEAVDRSLKAFIEN
+510 ITEFVDGSLKAFVEN
-525 KYKPFLAKAIDY
+525 RYKPFLAKAIEY
-537 RYTTVAVFVSMIL
+537 RYTTLASFVSMIL
-550 LVAGFFAGGFVK
+550 LVFGFFAGGFVK
-562 YGFFPDVENPMLAV
+562 YGFFPDIENPMLAV
-576 NVEVTEGSPEDLTGR
+576 NVEVTEGSPEDLAGR
-591 ISEQLAAS
+591 VSDQLADA
-599 LGELRQEVRTE
+599 LDELRQEVRQE
-610 LGAEA
+610 LGPEA
-615 DFVENAFSWVW
+615 DFVENAFTWVY
-626 PEGTRYM
+626 PEGARYM
-633 VELKPNETLAVT
+633 VELKPNETLAIT
-645 PAEIEN
+645 PVDIEN

-656 FGDIAG
+656 FGDVAG

-685 GKNPQMLQQAAEE
+685 GKNPEMLQQAAEE
-698 LADYLRSMKGVYEVS
+698 LAGYLRSLEGVYEVS

-727 KESAEPTGLTL
+727 KESAESTGLTL

-779 DLEEMWVQLPAGA
+779 DLERMWVQLPDRV
-792 EAPFSSVAEYDLGQG
+792 EAPFDSVAEYDLGQG

-826 DQQVLE
+826 DQQILE
-832 PRSAVRKIRTD
+832 PRSAVRKIRMD
-843 YLPSMLSRYP
+843 YLPEMLSRYP
-853 GVNMELD
+853 GVSLELD

-865 EEEALGLLLLVAF
+865 EEETLGLLLLVAF

-953 REGLDYALASVEAGA
+953 REGLNYAIASVEAGA

-1010 LFSTIIT
+1010 LFSTVIT

-1027 LADLTKPKQPLPEVL
+1027 LADFTKRKTTTLPL
-1042 AATAAP
+1042 APAV

>member
-1 MDTPEAVNTSDDN
+1 MDNPNVPVSQGVESYNQ
-14 DHNRG
+14 G
-19 LIAWFARNHVAANLL
+19 LIAWFERNHVAANLL
-34 LVFICVL
+34 LVFVCVL
-41 GFYAISVL
+41 GFYAISIL
-49 KKETFPSFSLDM
+49 KKETFPTFALDM

-66 SYPGAGPEEVE
+66 PYPGAGPEEVE
-77 TGILI
+77 KGILI
-82 KIEEALTSIQGI
+82 KIEESLTAIQGI
-94 EELRAIAR
+94 EELRAIAQ
-102 EGSGQVYAS
+102 EGYGRVYVS
-111 VDQGY
+111 VDQTY
-116 ELGEVTDQVKL
+116 ELSEVTDQVKL
-127 AVDRIVTFPIDAERP
+127 AIDRIVTFPVAAERP
-142 YITQREEKVQALMV
+142 YITQRDQSVQALMV
-156 AVSGSIDEFTM
+156 AVSGDLDEFSM

-176 EIIALPEVTFADIQG
+176 EIVALPEVTFAEIQG

-197 SIDISEQ
+197 SVEISEQ

-209 GLSLS
+209 GLTLS
-214 QVAGVI
+214 QVASEI
-220 SRWSVDLP
+220 SRWSIDLP

-249 GEEFANI
+249 GEEFSNI

-264 SKLLLKDVA
+264 SKLRLRDVA
-273 EIRDGFVEQPGY
+273 TINDGFVEWPGY
-285 AYFNGERAMMIEV
+285 AYFNGASAMMIEV

-307 KISEAVKRYIAARE
+307 KISEAVTRYIEGRQS
-321 KSLPDSVALD
+321 SLPDSVYLD
-331 VWGDSTRFLSSQLT
+331 VWGDSTRFLSDQLT

-384 AFMLLPTVGVTI
+384 AFMLLPMVGVTI

-426 EKSGYSLKSI
+426 EKNGYSLKSI
-436 VVGTKK
+436 VIGTKK

-452 TTVAAFLPRLQ
+452 TTVAAFLPLLL
-463 VTGPPSAM
+463 VTGAPSAM

-479 VFCLLFSL
+479 IFCLLFSL
-487 VESKLILPSHLALLP
+487 VESKLILPSHLAWLP
-502 PPRSDKGR
+502 PPKASKGR
-510 ITEAVDRSLKAFIEN
+510 ITEFVDGSLKAFVEN
-525 KYKPFLAKAIDY
+525 KYKPFLAKAIEY
-537 RYTTVAVFVSMIL
+537 RYTTLASFVSMIL
-550 LVAGFFAGGFVK
+550 LVFGFFAGGFVK
-562 YGFFPDVENPMLAV
+562 YGFFPDIENPMLAV
-576 NVEVTEGSPEDLTGR
+576 NVEVTEGSPEDLAGR
-591 ISEQLAAS
+591 VSDQLADA
-599 LGELRQEVRTE
+599 LDELRQEVRQE
-610 LGAEA
+610 LGSEA
-615 DFVENAFSWVW
+615 DFVENAFTWVY
-626 PEGTRYM
+626 PEGARYM
-633 VELKPNETLAVT
+633 VELKPNETLAIT
-645 PAEIEN
+645 PVEIEN

-656 FGDIAG
+656 FGDVAG

-685 GKNPQMLQQAAEE
+685 GKNPEMLQQAAEE
-698 LADYLRSMKGVYEVS
+698 LAGYLRSLEGVYEVS

-727 KESAEPTGLTL
+727 KESAESTGLTL

-779 DLEEMWVQLPAGA
+779 DLERMWVQLPNRV
-792 EAPFSSVAEYDLGQG
+792 EAPFDSVAEYDLGQG

-826 DQQVLE
+826 DQQILE
-832 PRSAVRKIRTD
+832 PRSAVRKIRMD
-843 YLPSMLSRYP
+843 YLPEMLSRYP
-853 GVNMELD
+853 GVSLELD

-865 EEEALGLLLLVAF
+865 EEETLGLLLLVAF

-953 REGLDYALASVEAGA
+953 REGLNYAIASVEAGA

-1010 LFSTIIT
+1010 LFSSVIT

-1027 LADLTKPKQPLPEVL
+1027 LADFTKRKTTTLPL
-1042 AATAAP
+1042 APAV

>member
-1 MDTPEAVNTSDDN
+1 MDNPNVPVSQGDESYNQ
-14 DHNRG
+14 G

-34 LVFICVL
+34 LVFVCVL
-41 GFYAISVL
+41 GFYAISIL
-49 KKETFPSFSLDM
+49 KKETFPTFALDM

-66 SYPGAGPEEVE
+66 PYPGAGPEEVE
-77 TGILI
+77 KGILI
-82 KIEEALTSIQGI
+82 KIEESLTAIQGI
-94 EELRAIAR
+94 EELRAIAQ
-102 EGSGQVYAS
+102 EGYGRVYVS
-111 VDQGY
+111 VDQTY
-116 ELGEVTDQVKL
+116 ELSEVTDQVKL
-127 AVDRIVTFPIDAERP
+127 AIDRIVTFPVDAERP
-142 YITQREEKVQALMV
+142 YITQREQKVQALMV
-156 AVSGSIDEFTM
+156 AVSGDLDEFSM

-176 EIIALPEVTFADIQG
+176 EIVALPEVTFAEIQG

-197 SIDISEQ
+197 SVEISEQ

-209 GLSLS
+209 GLTLS
-214 QVAGVI
+214 QVASEI
-220 SRWSVDLP
+220 SRWSIDLP

-249 GEEFANI
+249 GEEFSNI

-264 SKLLLKDVA
+264 SKLRLRDVA
-273 EIRDGFVEQPGY
+273 TINDGFVEWPGY
-285 AYFNGERAMMIEV
+285 AYFNGASAMMIEV

-307 KISEAVKRYIAARE
+307 KISEAVTRYIEGRQS
-321 KSLPDSVALD
+321 SLPDSVYLD
-331 VWGDSTRFLSSQLT
+331 VWGDSTRFLSDQLT

-355 ALVFVVLAVFLRLR
+355 VLVFVVLAVFLRLR

-384 AFMLLPTVGVTI
+384 AFMLLPMVGVTI

-426 EKSGYSLKSI
+426 EKNGYSLKSI
-436 VVGTKK
+436 VIGTKK

-452 TTVAAFLPRLQ
+452 TTVAAFLPLLL
-463 VTGPPSAM
+463 VTGAPSAI

-479 VFCLLFSL
+479 IFCLLFSL
-487 VESKLILPSHLALLP
+487 VESKLILPSHLAWLP
-502 PPRSDKGR
+502 PPKASKGR
-510 ITEAVDRSLKAFIEN
+510 ITEFVDGSLKAFVEN
-525 KYKPFLAKAIDY
+525 KYKPFLAKAIEY
-537 RYTTVAVFVSMIL
+537 RYTTLASFVSMIL
-550 LVAGFFAGGFVK
+550 LVFGFFAGGFVK
-562 YGFFPDVENPMLAV
+562 YGFFPDIENPMLAV
-576 NVEVTEGSPEDLTGR
+576 NVEVTEGSPEDLAGR
-591 ISEQLAAS
+591 VSDQLADA
-599 LGELRQEVRTE
+599 LDELRQEVRQE
-610 LGAEA
+610 LGSEA
-615 DFVENAFSWVW
+615 DFVENAFTWVY
-626 PEGTRYM
+626 PEGARYM
-633 VELKPNETLAVT
+633 VELKPNETLAIT
-645 PAEIEN
+645 PVEIEN

-656 FGDIAG
+656 FGDVAG

-685 GKNPQMLQQAAEE
+685 GKNPEMLQKAAEE
-698 LADYLRSMKGVYEVS
+698 LAGYLRSLEGVYEVS

-727 KESAEPTGLTL
+727 KESAESTGLTL

-779 DLEEMWVQLPAGA
+779 DLERMWVQLPNRV
-792 EAPFSSVAEYDLGQG
+792 EAPFDSVAEYDLGQG

-826 DQQVLE
+826 DQQILE
-832 PRSAVRKIRTD
+832 PRSAVRKIRMD
-843 YLPSMLSRYP
+843 YLPEMLSRYP
-853 GVNMELD
+853 GVSLELD

-865 EEEALGLLLLVAF
+865 EEETLGLLLLVAF

-953 REGLDYALASVEAGA
+953 REGLNYAIASVEAGA

-1010 LFSTIIT
+1010 LFSTVIT

-1027 LADLTKPKQPLPEVL
+1027 LADFTKRKSTTLPL
-1042 AATAAP
+1042 APAV

>member
-1 MDTPEAVNTSDDN
+1 MDNPNVPVSQGDESYNQ
-14 DHNRG
+14 G

-34 LVFICVL
+34 LVFVCVL
-41 GFYAISVL
+41 GFYAISIL
-49 KKETFPSFSLDM
+49 KKETFPTFALDM

-66 SYPGAGPEEVE
+66 PYPGAGPEEVE
-77 TGILI
+77 KGILI
-82 KIEEALTSIQGI
+82 KIEESLTAIQGI
-94 EELRAIAR
+94 EELRAIAQ
-102 EGSGQVYAS
+102 EGYGRVYVS
-111 VDQGY
+111 VDQTY
-116 ELGEVTDQVKL
+116 ELSEVTDQVKL
-127 AVDRIVTFPIDAERP
+127 AIDRIVTFPVDAERP
-142 YITQREEKVQALMV
+142 YITQREQKVQALMV
-156 AVSGSIDEFTM
+156 AVSGDLDEFSM

-176 EIIALPEVTFADIQG
+176 EIVALPEVTFAEIQG

-197 SIDISEQ
+197 SVEISEQ

-209 GLSLS
+209 GLTLS
-214 QVAGVI
+214 QVASEI
-220 SRWSVDLP
+220 SRWSIDLP

-249 GEEFANI
+249 GEEFSNI

-264 SKLLLKDVA
+264 SKLRLRDVA
-273 EIRDGFVEQPGY
+273 TINDGFVEWPGY
-285 AYFNGERAMMIEV
+285 AYFNGASAMMIEV

-307 KISEAVKRYIAARE
+307 KISEAVTRYIEGRQS
-321 KSLPDSVALD
+321 SLPDSVYLD
-331 VWGDSTRFLSSQLT
+331 VWGDSTRFLSDQLT

-355 ALVFVVLAVFLRLR
+355 VLVFVVLAVFLRLR

-384 AFMLLPTVGVTI
+384 AFMLLPMVGVTI

-426 EKSGYSLKSI
+426 EKNGYSLKSI
-436 VVGTKK
+436 VIGTKK

-452 TTVAAFLPRLQ
+452 TTVAAFLPLLL
-463 VTGPPSAM
+463 VTGAPSAM

-479 VFCLLFSL
+479 IFCLLFSL
-487 VESKLILPSHLALLP
+487 VESKLILPSHLAWLP
-502 PPRSDKGR
+502 PPKASKGR
-510 ITEAVDRSLKAFIEN
+510 ITEFVDGSLKAFVEN
-525 KYKPFLAKAIDY
+525 KYKPFLAKAIEY
-537 RYTTVAVFVSMIL
+537 RYTTLASFVSMIL
-550 LVAGFFAGGFVK
+550 LVFGFFAGGFVK
-562 YGFFPDVENPMLAV
+562 YGFFPDIENPMLAV
-576 NVEVTEGSPEDLTGR
+576 NVEVTEGSPEDLAGR
-591 ISEQLAAS
+591 VSDQLADA
-599 LGELRQEVRTE
+599 LDELRQEVRQE
-610 LGAEA
+610 LGPEA
-615 DFVENAFSWVW
+615 DFVENAFTWVY
-626 PEGTRYM
+626 PEGARYM
-633 VELKPNETLAVT
+633 VELKPNETLAIT
-645 PAEIEN
+645 PVEIEN

-656 FGDIAG
+656 FGDVAG

-685 GKNPQMLQQAAEE
+685 GKNPEMLQQAAEE
-698 LADYLRSMKGVYEVS
+698 LAGYLRSLEGVYEVS

-727 KESAEPTGLTL
+727 KESAESTGLTL

-779 DLEEMWVQLPAGA
+779 DLERMWVQLPNRV
-792 EAPFSSVAEYDLGQG
+792 EAPFDSVAEYDLGQG

-826 DQQVLE
+826 DQQILE
-832 PRSAVRKIRTD
+832 PRSAVRKIRMD
-843 YLPSMLSRYP
+843 YLPEMLSRYP
-853 GVNMELD
+853 GVSLELD

-865 EEEALGLLLLVAF
+865 EEETLGLLLLVAF

-953 REGLDYALASVEAGA
+953 REGLNYAIASVEAGA

-1010 LFSTIIT
+1010 LFSTVIT

-1027 LADLTKPKQPLPEVL
+1027 LADFTKRKTTTLPL
-1042 AATAAP
+1042 APAV

>member
-1 MDTPEAVNTSDDN
+1 MDKPNVPVSQGDESYNQ
-14 DHNRG
+14 G

-34 LVFICVL
+34 LVFVCVL
-41 GFYAISVL
+41 GFYAISIL
-49 KKETFPSFSLDM
+49 KKETFPTFALDM

-66 SYPGAGPEEVE
+66 PYPGAGPEEVE
-77 TGILI
+77 KGILI
-82 KIEEALTSIQGI
+82 KIEESLTAIQGI
-94 EELRAIAR
+94 EELRAIAQ
-102 EGSGQVYAS
+102 EGYGRVYVS
-111 VDQGY
+111 VDQTY
-116 ELGEVTDQVKL
+116 ELSEVTDQVKL
-127 AVDRIVTFPIDAERP
+127 AIDRIVTFPVDAERP
-142 YITQREEKVQALMV
+142 YITQREQKVQALMV
-156 AVSGSIDEFTM
+156 AVSGDLDEFSM

-176 EIIALPEVTFADIQG
+176 EIVALPEVTFAEIQG

-197 SIDISEQ
+197 SVEISEQ

-209 GLSLS
+209 GLTLS
-214 QVAGVI
+214 QVASEI
-220 SRWSVDLP
+220 SRWSIDLP

-249 GEEFANI
+249 GEEFSNI

-264 SKLLLKDVA
+264 SKLRLRDVA
-273 EIRDGFVEQPGY
+273 TINDGFVEWPGY
-285 AYFNGERAMMIEV
+285 AYFNGASAMMIEV

-307 KISEAVKRYIAARE
+307 KISEAVTRYIEGRQS
-321 KSLPDSVALD
+321 SLPDSVYLD
-331 VWGDSTRFLSSQLT
+331 VWGDSTRFLSDQLT

-384 AFMLLPTVGVTI
+384 AFMLLPMVGVTI

-426 EKSGYSLKSI
+426 EKNGYSLKSI
-436 VVGTKK
+436 VIGTKK

-452 TTVAAFLPRLQ
+452 TTVAAFLPLLL
-463 VTGPPSAM
+463 VTGAPSAM

-479 VFCLLFSL
+479 IFCLLFSL
-487 VESKLILPSHLALLP
+487 VESKLILPSHLAWLP
-502 PPRSDKGR
+502 PPKASKGR
-510 ITEAVDRSLKAFIEN
+510 ITEFVDGSLKAFVEN
-525 KYKPFLAKAIDY
+525 KYKPFLAKAIEY
-537 RYTTVAVFVSMIL
+537 RYTTLASFVSMIL
-550 LVAGFFAGGFVK
+550 LVFGFFAGGFVK
-562 YGFFPDVENPMLAV
+562 YGFFPDIENPMLAV
-576 NVEVTEGSPEDLTGR
+576 NVEVTEGSPEDLAGR
-591 ISEQLAAS
+591 VSDQLADA
-599 LGELRQEVRTE
+599 LDELRQEVRQE
-610 LGAEA
+610 LGSEA
-615 DFVENAFSWVW
+615 DFVENAFTWVY
-626 PEGTRYM
+626 PEGARYM
-633 VELKPNETLAVT
+633 VELKPNETLAIT
-645 PAEIEN
+645 PVEIEN

-656 FGDIAG
+656 FGDVAG

-685 GKNPQMLQQAAEE
+685 GKNPEMLQQAAEE
-698 LADYLRSMKGVYEVS
+698 LAGYLRSLEGVYEVS

-727 KESAEPTGLTL
+727 KESAESTGLTL

-779 DLEEMWVQLPAGA
+779 DLERMWVQLPNRV
-792 EAPFSSVAEYDLGQG
+792 EAPFDSVAEYDLGQG

-826 DQQVLE
+826 DQQILE
-832 PRSAVRKIRTD
+832 PRSAVRKIRMD
-843 YLPSMLSRYP
+843 YLPEMLSRYP
-853 GVNMELD
+853 GVSLELD

-865 EEEALGLLLLVAF
+865 EEETLGLLLLVAF

-953 REGLDYALASVEAGA
+953 REGLNYAIASVEAGA

-1010 LFSTIIT
+1010 LFSTVIT

-1027 LADLTKPKQPLPEVL
+1027 LADFTKRKTTTLPL
-1042 AATAAP
+1042 APAV

>member
-1 MDTPEAVNTSDDN
+1 MDNPNVPVSQGDESYNQ
-14 DHNRG
+14 G

-34 LVFICVL
+34 LVFVCVL
-41 GFYAISVL
+41 GFYAISIL
-49 KKETFPSFSLDM
+49 KKETFPTFALDM

-66 SYPGAGPEEVE
+66 PYPGAGPEEVE
-77 TGILI
+77 KGILI
-82 KIEEALTSIQGI
+82 KIEESLTAIQGI
-94 EELRAIAR
+94 EELRAIAQ
-102 EGSGQVYAS
+102 EGYGRVYVS
-111 VDQGY
+111 VDQTY
-116 ELGEVTDQVKL
+116 ELSEVTDQVKL
-127 AVDRIVTFPIDAERP
+127 AIDRIVTFPVDAERP
-142 YITQREEKVQALMV
+142 YITQREQKVQALMV
-156 AVSGSIDEFTM
+156 AVSGDLDEFSM

-176 EIIALPEVTFADIQG
+176 EIVALPEVTFAEIQG

-197 SIDISEQ
+197 SVEISEQ

-209 GLSLS
+209 GLTLS
-214 QVAGVI
+214 QVASEI
-220 SRWSVDLP
+220 SRWSIDLP

-249 GEEFANI
+249 GEEFSNI

-264 SKLLLKDVA
+264 SKLRLRDVA
-273 EIRDGFVEQPGY
+273 TINDGFVEWPGY
-285 AYFNGERAMMIEV
+285 AYFNGASAMMIEV

-307 KISEAVKRYIAARE
+307 KISEAVTRYIEGRQS
-321 KSLPDSVALD
+321 SLPDSVYLD
-331 VWGDSTRFLSSQLT
+331 VWGDSTRFLSDQLT

-384 AFMLLPTVGVTI
+384 AFMLLPMVGVTI

-426 EKSGYSLKSI
+426 EKNGYSLKSI
-436 VVGTKK
+436 VIGTKK

-452 TTVAAFLPRLQ
+452 TTVAAFLPLLL
-463 VTGPPSAM
+463 VTGAPSAM

-479 VFCLLFSL
+479 IFCLLFSL
-487 VESKLILPSHLALLP
+487 VESKLILPSHLAWLP
-502 PPRSDKGR
+502 PPKASKGR
-510 ITEAVDRSLKAFIEN
+510 ITEFVDGSLKAFVEN
-525 KYKPFLAKAIDY
+525 KYKPFLAKAIEY
-537 RYTTVAVFVSMIL
+537 RYTTLASFVSMIL
-550 LVAGFFAGGFVK
+550 LVFGFFAGGFVK
-562 YGFFPDVENPMLAV
+562 YGFFPDIENPMLAV
-576 NVEVTEGSPEDLTGR
+576 NVEVTEGSPEDLAGR
-591 ISEQLAAS
+591 VSEQLADA
-599 LGELRQEVRTE
+599 LDELRQEVRQE
-610 LGAEA
+610 LGSEA
-615 DFVENAFSWVW
+615 DFVENAFTWVY
-626 PEGTRYM
+626 PEGARYM
-633 VELKPNETLAVT
+633 VELKPNETLAIT
-645 PAEIEN
+645 PVEIEN

-656 FGDIAG
+656 FGDVAG

-685 GKNPQMLQQAAEE
+685 GKNPEMLQQAAEE
-698 LADYLRSMKGVYEVS
+698 LAGYLRSLEGVYEVS

-727 KESAEPTGLTL
+727 KESAESTGLTL

-779 DLEEMWVQLPAGA
+779 DLERMWVQLPNRV
-792 EAPFSSVAEYDLGQG
+792 EAPFDSVAEYDLGQG

-826 DQQVLE
+826 DQQILE
-832 PRSAVRKIRTD
+832 PRSAVRKIRMD
-843 YLPSMLSRYP
+843 YLPEMLSRYP
-853 GVNMELD
+853 GVSLELD

-865 EEEALGLLLLVAF
+865 EEETLGLLLLVAF

-953 REGLDYALASVEAGA
+953 REGLNYAIASVEAGA

-1010 LFSTIIT
+1010 LFSTVIT

-1027 LADLTKPKQPLPEVL
+1027 LADFTKRKTTTLPL
-1042 AATAAP
+1042 APAV